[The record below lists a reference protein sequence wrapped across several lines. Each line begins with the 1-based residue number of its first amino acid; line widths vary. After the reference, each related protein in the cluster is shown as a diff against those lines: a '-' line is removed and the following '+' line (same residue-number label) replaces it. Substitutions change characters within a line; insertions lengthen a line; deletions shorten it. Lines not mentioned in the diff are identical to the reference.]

1 MTISLSLK
9 TGTGALFLNEAGAS
23 NDLDAGA
30 LQGFATFTPEGE
42 GSGGNLRLEVAARI
56 VAMHGPGLRYRLAF
70 GRGLNGFMLLV
81 AVKRN
86 LTDPD
91 YSGFL
96 GAFNELIV
104 IGWNRS
110 INDRPYVLLNV
121 RENLASRSSKR
132 VSKN

>member
-9 TGTGALFLNEAGAS
+9 SATGALFLNETGAS
-23 NDLDAGA
+23 DDRDAGT

-42 GSGGNLRLEVAARI
+42 APGGNVRLEVDAKI
-56 VAMHGPGLRYRLAF
+56 VAMLGPSLRYRLAF
-70 GRGLNGFMLLV
+70 GRGLTGYMLLV
-81 AVKRN
+81 ASKRN
-86 LTDPD
+86 PTDPD

-96 GAFNELIV
+96 GALDELIV

-121 RENLASRSSKR
+121 RKNPGKRNSRLA
-132 VSKN
+132 